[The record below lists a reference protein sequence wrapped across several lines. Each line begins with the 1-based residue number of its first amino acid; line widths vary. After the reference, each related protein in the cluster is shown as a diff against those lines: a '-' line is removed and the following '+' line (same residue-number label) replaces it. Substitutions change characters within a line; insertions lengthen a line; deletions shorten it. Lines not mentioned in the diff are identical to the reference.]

1 MFKSLVLKLH
11 LKSSKRSSDIPYL
24 FLITDS
30 IRLSKPK
37 EILKYL
43 KKDMG
48 IIYRNNQKKDAL
60 SKTKKFLKKCKERKV
75 KFFFAGS
82 ICQASSLRITNI
94 HIPENLLRMP
104 TKAGLHL
111 RRINK
116 KLLVTA
122 SAHSYPAIVRAS
134 QLGVSAILLS
144 PVFKTESNFRKN
156 NLGIIRFSMLTNKSS
171 SPIVALGG
179 VNKQNVKKLYFTNA
193 SGVAALN
200 AFKNI
205 NVNN

>member
-11 LKSSKRSSDIPYL
+11 LKSSKRSSNIPYL

-30 IRLSKPK
+30 IRLSEPK

-43 KKDMG
+43 SKDMG
-48 IIYRNNQKKDAL
+48 IIYRNNQKKNIP
-60 SKTKKFLKKCKERKV
+60 SETKKIFKKCIEKRI

-82 ICQASSLRITNI
+82 IYQASSLRITNI
-94 HIPENLLRMP
+94 HIPENLLRIP

-111 RRINK
+111 RRTNK
-116 KLLVTA
+116 RLLITA
-122 SAHSYPAIVRAS
+122 SAHNYPAIIRAS

-144 PVFKTESNFRKN
+144 PVFETESNFGKN
-156 NLGIIRFSMLTNKSS
+156 YLGIVRFSMLVNKSL
-171 SPIVALGG
+171 SPIFALGG
-179 VNKQNVKKLYFTNA
+179 VNKNNVKKLYFTNA

-200 AFKNI
+200 AFKNHD
-205 NVNN
+205 VNN

>member
-1 MFKSLVLKLH
+1 M
-11 LKSSKRSSDIPYL
+11 SKIGK
-24 FLITDS
+24 I
-30 IRLSKPK
+30 
-37 EILKYL
+37 
-43 KKDMG
+43 
-48 IIYRNNQKKDAL
+48 
-60 SKTKKFLKKCKERKV
+60 
-75 KFFFAGS
+75 
-82 ICQASSLRITNI
+82 NI

-179 VNKQNVKKLYFTNA
+179 VNKHNVKKLYFTNA

-200 AFKNI
+200 AFKNNNI
-205 NVNN
+205 NN